1 MKTKVVLIILCL
13 LVLVPIVSASP
24 ADPGPELQINILGS
38 FPIPVL
44 ANTVS
49 GIISN
54 TGDAPLY
61 NVSYQMA
68 IQGGLLGALNATYE
82 HTWSEIPAGTSLGVA
97 IIELHGLGL
106 VSITL
111 TASATDVETMTITA
125 KGIQLGF
132 FTWVPFSWVSL
143 ILPD

>member
-1 MKTKVVLIILCL
+1 MNFKRVSILLCL
-13 LVLVPIVSASP
+13 LLLAPLVSASP
-24 ADPGPELQINILGS
+24 ADPGPELQIDILGS

-44 ANTVS
+44 ASSITGVV
-49 GIISN
+49 SN

-61 NVSYQMA
+61 NVSYEMTV
-68 IQGGLLGALNATYE
+68 QGGLLGALNVTYVD
-82 HTWSEIPAGTSLGVA
+82 TWSEIPAGSSLGVA
-97 IIELHGLGL
+97 IVELHGFGP

-111 TASATDVETMTITA
+111 TASATDVQTMTITA

-143 ILPD
+143 ILPE